1 MVKMPH
7 LKKFGIVP
15 DSRCKMNFSDNVEYV
30 FQFTIIKRL
39 EYGITFNNNA
49 QNITV
54 LSFVSFLPLDW
65 IWLRTKSDKSRKLN
79 TRF

>member
-1 MVKMPH
+1 M
-7 LKKFGIVP
+7 P
-15 DSRCKMNFSDNVEYV
+15 DSTCKMNFSNNVEYV
-30 FQFTIIKRL
+30 FQFTITIKRH

-65 IWLRTKSDKSRKLN
+65 IWLRIKSDKFRKLN
-79 TRF
+79 LDIF